1 MNWRY
6 DYTFENKPSNLTI
19 PLKNGNECGGF
30 PGFPESEKTWPILD
44 TAGCSQQKKL
54 IFSAA
59 SYFVNRSPEI
69 KGTDSEQRGRSIEL
83 HHMIL
88 RVTHDL
94 EKGSGFSKLGAG
106 CTAKSLEDC

>member
-1 MNWRY
+1 MAMNVVGSQGSQ
-6 DYTFENKPSNLTI
+6 NQKSLTA
-19 PLKNGNECGGF
+19 GDMCQH
-30 PGFPESEKTWPILD
+30 SEKTWPILD

-88 RVTHDL
+88 RVTH
-94 EKGSGFSKLGAG
+94 AG

>member
-1 MNWRY
+1 MVMNVVGSQGSQ
-6 DYTFENKPSNLTI
+6 NQKSLTA
-19 PLKNGNECGGF
+19 GDMCRH
-30 PGFPESEKTWPILD
+30 SEKTWPILD